1 MRTPPTPL
9 HHIIAVG
16 PFAKWG
22 IDFITCNP
30 HSTGGHAYII
40 LVVDSFTKWVE
51 AMPTFSADNKTAV
64 IFVFNHIITRFGVP
78 QAIITDHG
86 SHFRNI
92 MMIELTDQL
101 ALRHDSSTPYYPQAN
116 GLMSTPLQTYIGF
129 TDGACHSTQNISSA
143 AWVIY
148 SPSDEL
154 VSMHGVSLGQT
165 MNNIVEYSAVIELLS
180 ESISFGIQSL
190 IVRLDSELVVLQ
202 LNRVYAIRNPVLLR
216 LFLRVRLLEREFDY
230 IEY

>member
-1 MRTPPTPL
+1 
-9 HHIIAVG
+9 
-16 PFAKWG
+16 
-22 IDFITCNP
+22 
-30 HSTGGHAYII
+30 
-40 LVVDSFTKWVE
+40 
-51 AMPTFSADNKTAV
+51 
-64 IFVFNHIITRFGVP
+64 
-78 QAIITDHG
+78 
-86 SHFRNI
+86 
-92 MMIELTDQL
+92 
-101 ALRHDSSTPYYPQAN
+101 
-116 GLMSTPLQTYIGF
+116 MSTPLQTYIGF
-129 TDGACHSTQNISSA
+129 ANGACRSTWNISSA

-165 MNNIVEYSAVIELLS
+165 TNNIAEYSAVAELLS
-180 ESISFGIQSL
+180 EYISFGIRRL